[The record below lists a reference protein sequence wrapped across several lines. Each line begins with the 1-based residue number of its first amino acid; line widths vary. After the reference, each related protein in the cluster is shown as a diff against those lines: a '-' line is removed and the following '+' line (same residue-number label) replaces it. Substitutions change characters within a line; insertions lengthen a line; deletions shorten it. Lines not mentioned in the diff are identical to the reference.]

1 MLMYTS
7 AVLLMKYTTVESV
20 SVRLAVVQE
29 TLNMQVLAILMKN
42 LFVTFMLLLAV
53 TRVIIVHSFSLYWL
67 DLV

>member
-1 MLMYTS
+1 MYTS

>member
-1 MLMYTS
+1 MYTS
-7 AVLLMKYTTVESV
+7 TVLLMKYTTVESV

-53 TRVIIVHSFSLYWL
+53 T
-67 DLV
+67 